1 MDNSKKAFLGGS
13 ADYSMSNTARTFSGE
28 NLRQRSVSRDARLS
42 RNSTGAKESEFL
54 SARLDDE
61 ADVDEKKA
69 SGNELL
75 IYFAL
80 MVFVGL
86 GNKIFNKLETIPMYN
101 YPNFLNLLT
110 TAVFVP
116 CCFAYIIPAAR
127 KGWIPKEQLEM
138 PRKPFAVMGGLDA
151 MAGIMQVF
159 SATYLPGPLI
169 ILLSQAAIPIS
180 MVISKYMLN
189 AHYNRFQYVGALIV
203 AGGIMVVLAPT
214 LSGEGDVLW
223 TIIMIASTVP
233 MTLSSVYKEIALGE
247 TELDAMYL
255 NGWIA
260 VFQFF
265 FSFPLMIPAALASS
279 PPVAI
284 PDLPQNL
291 WNGMRCFMGYD
302 SIHSCDDD
310 GDDCQEDNCFP
321 QAPMFV
327 CCYLVFN
334 QAYNLLI
341 LLILKHGS
349 ANILWLSFTLMVP
362 LGNVAF
368 TLNFIP
374 EHAPLRIT
382 DIIGLIVICLGLCM
396 YRFAQDMWAKYQA
409 GKNGERQSDASK
421 KPLLDLLLDAEDI
434 IDSTTEGNSTDNTSA
449 SEAASNPLIVE
460 DGAAQGS
467 GRRKKSRNN
476 SKGSRNSGG
485 SDQLL

>member
-1 MDNSKKAFLGGS
+1 MN
-13 ADYSMSNTARTFSGE
+13 NNVRTFSGD

-54 SARLDDE
+54 AARNDDVE
-61 ADVDEKKA
+61 DVGETKA

-75 IYFAL
+75 IYFCL

-101 YPNFLNLLT
+101 YPNFLNMLT

-138 PRKPFAVMGGLDA
+138 PKKPFAVMGGLDA

-189 AHYNRFQYVGALIV
+189 AQYNRFQYVGALIV

-214 LSGEGDVLW
+214 LSGDGDVLW
-223 TIIMIASTVP
+223 TIIMIFSTVP

-260 VFQFF
+260 VFQFI

-279 PPVAI
+279 PPVSI

-291 WNGMRCFMGYD
+291 WNGARCFV
-302 SIHSCDDD
+302 
-310 GDDCQEDNCFP
+310 
-321 QAPMFV
+321 V
-327 CCYLVFN
+327 CSTPTCPLPLSRLHLTLC
-334 QAYNLLI
+334 ATGIRL
-341 LLILKHGS
+341 S
-349 ANILWLSFTLMVP
+349 AQ
-362 LGNVAF
+362 
-368 TLNFIP
+368 
-374 EHAPLRIT
+374 LR
-382 DIIGLIVICLGLCM
+382 
-396 YRFAQDMWAKYQA
+396 
-409 GKNGERQSDASK
+409 
-421 KPLLDLLLDAEDI
+421 
-434 IDSTTEGNSTDNTSA
+434 
-449 SEAASNPLIVE
+449 
-460 DGAAQGS
+460 
-467 GRRKKSRNN
+467 RRR
-476 SKGSRNSGG
+476 
-485 SDQLL
+485 